1 MSPLRHLDPSHSD
14 THAHSEEDARRAA
27 LRAHDLLAVPE
38 TPDADPELDAVVRLA
53 LAVTGASA
61 AAVDLLDAHRQLR
74 LATTGTSEGTDPARG
89 TTDRRESLAA
99 RLHTGRHA
107 ASDVVVVHDA
117 RRDPRLRDSSWVDG
131 RLDRVVFAASTPL
144 RSAEGHLLGS
154 LSVTAGTPRDL
165 TGEQA
170 DRLRDLAGLAVA
182 ALDRR
187 RRRQVTLLAEVE
199 HQRALLTAAL
209 ARTAALEAAGERLR
223 RSNDELTHLAA
234 VAGHD
239 LAAPLTAVI
248 GYLDLVLDVH
258 RGDLGAQGSQWLGTA
273 LRAAHRMQ
281 GLIEAVLVHSLAD
294 GERCHPRRVDVR
306 DVLRHVVEDL
316 GTSCAAA
323 RIGYT
328 EVPAPGG
335 TLDPQADPVLLRQLL
350 QNLLANAVRHRRPD
364 RPCRIEVTVTALPAG
379 GWELAVADNGH
390 GIPADQRDRVFA
402 MFTSGPAPGGH
413 GIGLATCRRIVTRH
427 GGSITAEPTPGG
439 GATLRA
445 TFFPANPPAPPT

>member
-1 MSPLRHLDPSHSD
+1 MSPLRHLD
-14 THAHSEEDARRAA
+14 HAPDHALAHADEDARRAA
-27 LRAHDLLAVPE
+27 LRAHDLLSVPE
-38 TPDADPELDAVVRLA
+38 TPEADPELDAVARLA

-74 LATTGTSEGTDPARG
+74 LATAGTTGGTGA
-89 TTDRRESLAA
+89 TDRRESLGA
-99 RLHTGRHA
+99 RAHA
-107 ASDVVVVHDA
+107 GAPDLEHAVVVVRDA
-117 RRDPRLRDSSWVDG
+117 RNEPRLRDSGWVDG
-131 RLDRVVFAASTPL
+131 RLDRVVFHASAPL
-144 RSAEGHLLGS
+144 VTAEGHLLGS
-154 LSVTAGTPRDL
+154 LSVSADAPRDL
-165 TGEQA
+165 TPEQA
-170 DRLRDLAGLAVA
+170 DRLRDLAGVAVA
-182 ALDRR
+182 LLERH
-187 RRRQVTLLAEVE
+187 RRRQLTLLAEVE
-199 HQRALLTAAL
+199 HQRTLLAAAL
-209 ARTAALEAAGERLR
+209 ARTSALEAAGEQLR

-258 RGDLGAQGSQWLGTA
+258 RDDLGAQGSEWLGTA

-323 RIGYT
+323 RIDYR
-328 EVPAPGG
+328 EVPAGPGG
-335 TLDPQADPVLLRQLL
+335 VVEPHADPVLLRQLL
-350 QNLLANAVRHRRPD
+350 QNLLANAVRHRHPD
-364 RPCRIEVTVTALPAG
+364 RPCRIEVTVSALPAG
-379 GWELAVADNGH
+379 GWELLVADNGR
-390 GIPADQRDRVFA
+390 GIPADQRDHVFA

-427 GGSITAEPTPGG
+427 GGSIAAEPTPGG

-445 TFFPANPPAPPT
+445 TFFPGSPPAPPT